1 MILINIYQVNLP
13 KVLSFLET
21 KKHLISGCPEEERHT
36 LSDRFVS
43 ALEAHRPDLL
53 AEARKQQL
61 EHEASRRGKRKCA
74 FIDASTFHKQKHY
87 HDGERP
93 VMDVKRLSTQQM
105 RAVATMQGF
114 FALVSPLSNR

>member
-87 HDGERP
+87 HDGE
-93 VMDVKRLSTQQM
+93 KASNGCEKAQY
-105 RAVATMQGF
+105 ATDESSSNNAGF
-114 FALVSPLSNR
+114 FCFGFSSFQ